1 VGNRILVAI
10 AFSSLWLAAP
20 AGAQTESKCLSSQLK
35 ASGAYAEALAKCE
48 AKAAAKGEAVD
59 PECAAKAAEKVA
71 NAFTK
76 AEGKDDCVASGT
88 PVADAVDDRVQDMVV
103 DINAI
108 LNPPPVVC
116 CALSGN
122 TCLFTADAATC
133 TASPFNGTPGAA
145 GSVCSGTG
153 ACVTPGTET
162 AGNCCQDFNAG
173 AIPIDCANGPFDA
186 TMCGSAGGTF
196 STAVCSPSGL
206 CL

>member
-1 VGNRILVAI
+1 VGKRILVAI

-20 AGAQTESKCLSSQLK
+20 AVAQTESKCLSSQLK

-48 AKAAAKGEAVD
+48 SKAAAKGEAVD
-59 PECAAKAAEKVA
+59 PECVAKAAEKVA
-71 NAFTK
+71 NAFEK
-76 AEGKDDCVASGT
+76 AEGKDDCIATGGSVAT
-88 PVADAVDDRVQDMVV
+88 AVDERVEEMVV

-116 CALSGN
+116 CAVSGS

-133 TASPFNGTPGAA
+133 MALPFNGTPGAA

-162 AGNCCQDFNAG
+162 AGNCCQDLNAG
-173 AIPIDCANGPFDA
+173 GVAIDCANGTFDA
-186 TMCGSAGGTF
+186 AGCAGAGGTF
-196 STAVCSPSGL
+196 STAVCTPSGL
-206 CL
+206 CQ